1 MQTTIHP
8 TALVHPQAQL
18 GVGVCIGP
26 YAIIEE
32 DVCVGDGSI
41 IDAAA
46 QIKRFTRLGV
56 HNHVHSMACVGGQPQ
71 DLKFKGEDSCL
82 EIGDRNKIREFS
94 TIHRGTEGGGGI
106 TRVGSNNLMM
116 AYSHIAHDC
125 LLGDNNVLANAAT
138 LAGHVSVGSEVVVG
152 GLSAV
157 HQFVNI
163 GDHAFIGG
171 KTGVAQD
178 VPPFM
183 LVVGERA
190 TLRGLN
196 LIGLRR
202 HGFSSEEIQALK
214 AAYKL
219 IWRSNQE
226 RNEVMQQVETELGSF
241 HHVMKLLD
249 FIRSSK
255 RGTITPE
262 RL

>member
-1 MQTTIHP
+1 MRTSIHP
-8 TALVHPQAQL
+8 TAIVHPEAYL
-18 GVGVCIGP
+18 GTDVTVGP

-32 DVCVGDGSI
+32 RVHIGDGTI
-41 IDAAA
+41 IDAGA
-46 QIKRFTRLGV
+46 QIKRFTTLGAK
-56 HNHVHSMACVGGQPQ
+56 NHVHSMACVGGEPQ
-71 DLKFKGEDSCL
+71 DLKFGGEESTL
-82 EIGDRNKIREFS
+82 VIGDRNRIREFS
-94 TIHRGTEGGGGI
+94 TIHRGTEGGGGV
-106 TRVGSNNLMM
+106 TRVGSDNLMM

-125 LLGDNNVLANAAT
+125 VVGDNNVLANAAT
-138 LAGHVSVGSEVVVG
+138 LAGHVIVGSEVVVG

-163 GDHAFIGG
+163 GDFAFIGG

-183 LVVGERA
+183 LAVGERA

-202 HGFSSEEIQALK
+202 HGFSSEEISALK
-214 AAYKL
+214 SAYKL

-226 RNEVMQQVETELGSF
+226 RNEVMQQVETELGHF
-241 HHVMKLLD
+241 QQVMKLLD
-249 FIRSSK
+249 FIRGSK

-262 RL
+262 RI

>member
-1 MQTTIHP
+1 MQTNIHP
-8 TALVHPQAQL
+8 SAIVHPGAYL
-18 GVGVCIGP
+18 GTGVAVGP
-26 YAIIEE
+26 FAIIE
-32 DVCVGDGSI
+32 DCVHIGDETI
-41 IDAAA
+41 IDAGA
-46 QIKRFTRLGV
+46 QIKRFTTLGAK
-56 HNHVHSMACVGGQPQ
+56 NHVHSMACVGGEPQ
-71 DLKFKGEDSCL
+71 DLKFGGEESTL
-82 EIGDRNKIREFS
+82 VIGDRNRIREFS
-94 TIHRGTEGGGGI
+94 TIHRGTEGGGGV
-106 TRVGSNNLMM
+106 TRVGSDNLMM

-125 LLGDNNVLANAAT
+125 MVGDNNVLANAAT
-138 LAGHVSVGSEVVVG
+138 LAGHVTVGNEVVVG

-163 GDHAFIGG
+163 GDFAFIGG

-183 LVVGERA
+183 LAVGERA

-202 HGFSSEEIQALK
+202 HGFSSEEISALK
-214 AAYKL
+214 SAYKL

-226 RNEVMQQVETELGSF
+226 RNEVMQQVETELGNF
-241 HHVMKLLD
+241 QQVMKLLD

-262 RL
+262 RI

>member
-1 MQTTIHP
+1 MQTSIHP
-8 TALVHPQAQL
+8 SAIVHPESYL
-18 GVGVCIGP
+18 GTGVVVGP

-32 DVCVGDGSI
+32 QVHIGDGTV
-41 IDAAA
+41 IDAGA
-46 QIKRFTRLGV
+46 QIKRFTTLGAK
-56 HNHVHSMACVGGQPQ
+56 NHVHSMACVGGEPQ
-71 DLKFKGEDSCL
+71 DLKFGGEESTL
-82 EIGDRNKIREFS
+82 VIGDRNRIREFS
-94 TIHRGTEGGGGI
+94 TIHRGTEGGGGV
-106 TRVGSNNLMM
+106 TRVGSDNLMM

-125 LLGDNNVLANAAT
+125 VVGDNNVLANAAT
-138 LAGHVSVGSEVVVG
+138 LAGHVTVGNEVVVG

-163 GDHAFIGG
+163 GDFAFIGG

-202 HGFSSEEIQALK
+202 HGFSSEEISALK
-214 AAYKL
+214 SAYKL

-241 HHVMKLLD
+241 QQVMKLID

-262 RL
+262 RI

>member
-1 MQTTIHP
+1 MSTTIHS
-8 TALVHPQAQL
+8 TALVHPHAQL
-18 GVGVCIGP
+18 GIDVSIGP
-26 YAIIEE
+26 YAIVEE
-32 DVCVGDGSI
+32 NVSIGDGSI

-46 QIKRFTRLGV
+46 QIKKFTTLGIR
-56 HNHVHSMACVGGQPQ
+56 NHVHSMACVGGEPQ
-71 DLKFKGEDSCL
+71 DLKFRGEDTRL
-82 EIGDRNKIREFS
+82 EIGDCNKIREFS
-94 TIHRGTEGGGGI
+94 TIHRGTEGGGGV
-106 TRVGSNNLMM
+106 TQVGSNNLMM

-183 LVVGERA
+183 LAVGERA

-202 HGFSSEEIQALK
+202 HGFSRDEIQALK

-241 HHVMKLLD
+241 PQVMKLLD
-249 FIRSSK
+249 FIRNSK

>member
-1 MQTTIHP
+1 MQTNIHP
-8 TALVHPQAQL
+8 SAIVHPGAYL
-18 GVGVCIGP
+18 GTGVTVGP
-26 YAIIEE
+26 FAIIE
-32 DVCVGDGSI
+32 DCVHIGDETI
-41 IDAAA
+41 IDAGA
-46 QIKRFTRLGV
+46 QIKRFTTLGAK
-56 HNHVHSMACVGGQPQ
+56 NHVHSMACVGGEPQ
-71 DLKFKGEDSCL
+71 DLKFGGEESTL
-82 EIGDRNKIREFS
+82 VIGDRNRIREFS
-94 TIHRGTEGGGGI
+94 TIHRGTEGGGGV
-106 TRVGSNNLMM
+106 TRVGSDNLMM

-125 LLGDNNVLANAAT
+125 IVGDNNVLANAAT
-138 LAGHVSVGSEVVVG
+138 LAGHVTVGNEVVVG

-163 GDHAFIGG
+163 GDFAFIGG

-183 LVVGERA
+183 LAVGERA

-202 HGFSSEEIQALK
+202 HGFSSEEISALK
-214 AAYKL
+214 SAYKL

-226 RNEVMQQVETELGSF
+226 RNEVMQQVETELGNF
-241 HHVMKLLD
+241 QQVMKLLD

-262 RL
+262 RI

>member
-1 MQTTIHP
+1 MQTNIHP
-8 TALVHPQAQL
+8 SAIVHPGAYL
-18 GVGVCIGP
+18 GTGVAVGP
-26 YAIIEE
+26 FAIIE
-32 DVCVGDGSI
+32 DCVHIGDETI
-41 IDAAA
+41 IDAGA
-46 QIKRFTRLGV
+46 QIKHFTTLGAK
-56 HNHVHSMACVGGQPQ
+56 NHVHSMACVGGEPQ
-71 DLKFKGEDSCL
+71 DLKFGGEESTL
-82 EIGDRNKIREFS
+82 VIGDRNRIREFS
-94 TIHRGTEGGGGI
+94 TIHRGTEGGGGV
-106 TRVGSNNLMM
+106 TRVGSDNLMM

-125 LLGDNNVLANAAT
+125 MVGDNNVLANAAT
-138 LAGHVSVGSEVVVG
+138 LAGHVTVGNEVVVG

-163 GDHAFIGG
+163 GDFAFIGG

-183 LVVGERA
+183 LAVGERA

-202 HGFSSEEIQALK
+202 HGFSSEEISALK
-214 AAYKL
+214 SAYKL

-226 RNEVMQQVETELGSF
+226 RNEVMQQVETELGNF
-241 HHVMKLLD
+241 QQVMKLLD

-262 RL
+262 RI

>member
-8 TALVHPQAQL
+8 TAVVHPKASL
-18 GVGVCIGP
+18 GVGVQVGP
-26 YAIIEE
+26 YVIIEE
-32 DVCVGDGSI
+32 DVRIGDGCVV
-41 IDAAA
+41 DAAA
-46 QIKRFTRLGV
+46 QIKRFTSLGAE
-56 HNHVHSMACVGGQPQ
+56 NHVHSMACVGGEPQ
-71 DLKFKGEDSCL
+71 DLKFHGEETRL
-82 EIGDRNKIREFS
+82 EIGERNRIREFS
-94 TIHRGTEGGGGI
+94 TIHRGTEGGGGV
-106 TRVGSNNLMM
+106 TRVGSDNLMM

-125 LLGDNNVLANAAT
+125 IVGNNNVLANAAT
-138 LAGHVSVGSEVVVG
+138 LAGHVVVGSEVVVG

-163 GDHAFIGG
+163 GDFAFIGG

-178 VPPFM
+178 VPPYM
-183 LVVGERA
+183 LAVGERA

-202 HGFSSEEIQALK
+202 HGFSSEEIHALK
-214 AAYKL
+214 SAYKL

-226 RNEVMQQVETELGSF
+226 RNEVMQQAETELGHF
-241 HHVMKLLD
+241 PQVIKLLD

-262 RL
+262 RI

>member
-1 MQTTIHP
+1 MRADIHP
-8 TALVHPQAQL
+8 TAIVHPGASL
-18 GVGVCIGP
+18 GAGVVIGP
-26 YAIIEE
+26 YAIIEDE
-32 DVCVGDGSI
+32 VRIGDDCI

-46 QIKRFTRLGV
+46 QIKRFTTMGRE
-56 HNHVHSMACVGGQPQ
+56 NHVHSMACVGGEPQ
-71 DLKFKGEDSCL
+71 DLKFHGEDSRL

-106 TRVGSNNLMM
+106 TRVGSDNLMM

-125 LLGDNNVLANAAT
+125 IVGDSNVLANAAT
-138 LAGHVSVGSEVVVG
+138 LAGHVTVGNEVVVG

-163 GDHAFIGG
+163 GDYAFIGG

-183 LVVGERA
+183 LAVGERA

-202 HGFSSEEIQALK
+202 HGYSSDEIHALK
-214 AAYKL
+214 SAYKL

-226 RNEVMQQVETELGSF
+226 RNEVMQQVETELGHF
-241 HHVMKLLD
+241 PQVMKLLD
-249 FIRSSK
+249 FIRASK

-262 RL
+262 RI

>member
-1 MQTTIHP
+1 MLTTIHP
-8 TALVHPQAQL
+8 TAIVHPGASL
-18 GVGVCIGP
+18 GAGISVGP
-26 YAIIEE
+26 YVIIE
-32 DVCVGDGSI
+32 DMVRIGDNTV
-41 IDAAA
+41 IDAGA
-46 QIKRFTRLGV
+46 QIKRFTTLGCG
-56 HNHVHSMACVGGQPQ
+56 NHVHAMACVGGEPQ
-71 DLKFKGEDSCL
+71 DLKFHGEDTQL
-82 EIGDRNKIREFS
+82 IIGDRNKIREFS
-94 TIHRGTEGGGGI
+94 TIHRGTEGGGQI
-106 TRVGSNNLMM
+106 TRVGSDNLMM

-125 LLGDNNVLANAAT
+125 FVGDRNVLANAAT
-138 LAGHVSVGSEVVVG
+138 LAGHVTLGNDIVVG

-163 GDHAFIGG
+163 GDQAFIGG

-183 LVVGERA
+183 LAVGERA

-202 HGFSSEEIQALK
+202 QGYTTEEIQALK

-226 RNEVMQQVETELGSF
+226 RNEVMQQVETELG
-241 HHVMKLLD
+241 HIAQVMKLLD
-249 FIRSSK
+249 FIRASK

-262 RL
+262 RI

>member
-1 MQTTIHP
+1 MQTSIHP
-8 TALVHPQAQL
+8 AAIVHSGAYL
-18 GVGVCIGP
+18 GTGVTVGP

-32 DVCVGDGSI
+32 QVHIGDGTV
-41 IDAAA
+41 IDAGA
-46 QIKRFTRLGV
+46 QIKRYTTLGAK
-56 HNHVHSMACVGGQPQ
+56 NHVHSMACVGGEPQ
-71 DLKFKGEDSCL
+71 DLKFGGEESTL
-82 EIGDRNKIREFS
+82 VIGDRNRIREFS
-94 TIHRGTEGGGGI
+94 TIHRGTEGGGGV
-106 TRVGSNNLMM
+106 TRVGSDNLMM

-125 LLGDNNVLANAAT
+125 VVGDSNVLANAAT
-138 LAGHVSVGSEVVVG
+138 LAGHVTVGNEVVVG

-163 GDHAFIGG
+163 GDFAFIGG

-183 LVVGERA
+183 LAVGERA

-202 HGFSSEEIQALK
+202 HGLSSEEISALK
-214 AAYKL
+214 SAYKL

-226 RNEVMQQVETELGSF
+226 RNEVMQQVETELGNF
-241 HHVMKLLD
+241 PQVMKLLE

-262 RL
+262 RI

>member
-8 TALVHPQAQL
+8 SAVVAPGAIL
-18 GVGVCIGP
+18 GAGVTVGP
-26 YAIIEE
+26 YAVIED
-32 DVCVGDGSI
+32 DVRIGDGTV
-41 IDAAA
+41 IDAGA
-46 QIKRFTRLGV
+46 QIKRFTTLGAG
-56 HNHVHSMACVGGQPQ
+56 NHVHSMACVGGEPQ
-71 DLKFKGEDSCL
+71 DLKFHGEETRL

-94 TIHRGTEGGGGI
+94 TIHRGTEGGGGV
-106 TRVGSNNLMM
+106 TRVGSDNLMM

-125 LLGDNNVLANAAT
+125 IVGDNNVLANAAT
-138 LAGHVSVGSEVVVG
+138 LAGHVIVGSEVVVG

-157 HQFVNI
+157 HQFVTI
-163 GDHAFIGG
+163 GDFAFIGG

-183 LVVGERA
+183 LAVGERA

-202 HGFSSEEIQALK
+202 HGFSSEEISALK
-214 AAYKL
+214 SAYKL

-241 HHVMKLLD
+241 PQVMKLLE
-249 FIRSSK
+249 FIRASK

-262 RL
+262 RI

>member
-1 MQTTIHP
+1 MSTTIHP
-8 TALVHPQAQL
+8 TAIVHPRAQL
-18 GVGVCIGP
+18 GLDVRIGP

-32 DVCVGDGSI
+32 DVRIGDGSV
-41 IDAAA
+41 IDASAHV
-46 QIKRFTRLGV
+46 KCFTTLGTD
-56 HNHVHSMACVGGQPQ
+56 NHVFSMACVGGEPQ
-71 DLKFKGEDSCL
+71 DLKFHGEITTL
-82 EIGDRNKIREFS
+82 VIGDRNKIREFS

-106 TRVGSNNLMM
+106 TTVGSDNLMM

-125 LLGDNNVLANAAT
+125 TVGNNNVLANAAT
-138 LAGHVSVGSEVVVG
+138 LAGHVTVGDHVVVG
-152 GLSAV
+152 GLSAT
-157 HQFVNI
+157 HQFVQI
-163 GDHAFIGG
+163 GDFAFIGG

-183 LVVGERA
+183 LAVGERA
-190 TLRGLN
+190 SLRGLN

-202 HGFSSEEIQALK
+202 FGFTSEEIQALK
-214 AAYKL
+214 ATYKL

-226 RNEVMQQVETELGSF
+226 RNEVLQQVETELGYF
-241 HHVMKLLD
+241 PQVMKLLD

>member
-1 MQTTIHP
+1 METTIHP
-8 TALVHPQAQL
+8 TAVIDSGAVL
-18 GVGVCIGP
+18 GAGVRIGP
-26 YAIIEE
+26 YVIVEA
-32 DVCVGDGSI
+32 DVRIGDHTV
-41 IDAAA
+41 IDAGA
-46 QIKRFTRLGV
+46 QIKRFTSLGTN
-56 HNHVHSMACVGGQPQ
+56 NHVHSMACVGGEPQ
-71 DLKFKGEDSCL
+71 DLKYRGEDSEL
-82 EIGDRNKIREFS
+82 IIGDRNKIREFS
-94 TIHRGTEGGGGI
+94 TIHRGTEGGGGC
-106 TRVGSNNLMM
+106 TRVGSDNLMM

-125 LLGDNNVLANAAT
+125 IVGNNNVLANAAT
-138 LAGHVSVGSEVVVG
+138 LAGHVIVGDEVVVG

-183 LVVGERA
+183 LAVGERA

-202 HGFSSEEIQALK
+202 HDFTSEEIQGLK

-219 IWRSNQE
+219 IWRSNRE
-226 RNEVMQQVETELGSF
+226 RNEVMQQVETELG
-241 HHVMKLLD
+241 HIAPVMALVD

>member
-1 MQTTIHP
+1 MQTSIHP
-8 TALVHPQAQL
+8 SAIVHPEAYL
-18 GVGVCIGP
+18 GTGVVVGP

-32 DVCVGDGSI
+32 QVHIGDGTI
-41 IDAAA
+41 IDAGA
-46 QIKRFTRLGV
+46 QIKRFSTLGAK
-56 HNHVHSMACVGGQPQ
+56 NHVHSMACVGGEPQ
-71 DLKFKGEDSCL
+71 DLKFSGEESRL
-82 EIGDRNKIREFS
+82 VIGDRNRIREFS
-94 TIHRGTEGGGGI
+94 TIHRGTEGGGGL
-106 TRVGSNNLMM
+106 TQVGSDNLMM

-125 LLGDNNVLANAAT
+125 VVGDNNVLANAAT
-138 LAGHVSVGSEVVVG
+138 LAGHVTVGNEVVVG

-163 GDHAFIGG
+163 GDFAFIGG

-183 LVVGERA
+183 LAVGERA

-202 HGFSSEEIQALK
+202 HGFSSEEISALK
-214 AAYKL
+214 SAYKL

-241 HHVMKLLD
+241 QQVMKLID

-262 RL
+262 RI

>member
-1 MQTTIHP
+1 MQTSIHP
-8 TALVHPQAQL
+8 SAIVHAGAYL
-18 GVGVCIGP
+18 GTGVTVGP

-32 DVCVGDGSI
+32 QVHIGDGTV
-41 IDAAA
+41 IDAGA
-46 QIKRFTRLGV
+46 QIKRFTTLGMK
-56 HNHVHSMACVGGQPQ
+56 NHVHSMACVGGEPQ
-71 DLKFKGEDSCL
+71 DLKFGGEESAL
-82 EIGDRNKIREFS
+82 VIGDRNRIRELS
-94 TIHRGTEGGGGI
+94 TSHRGTEGGGGV
-106 TRVGSNNLMM
+106 TRVGSDNLMM

-125 LLGDNNVLANAAT
+125 VVGDNNVLANAAT
-138 LAGHVSVGSEVVVG
+138 LAGHVTVGNEVVVG

-163 GDHAFIGG
+163 GDFAFIGG

-183 LVVGERA
+183 LAVGERA

-202 HGFSSEEIQALK
+202 HGFSSEEISALK
-214 AAYKL
+214 SAYKL

-226 RNEVMQQVETELGSF
+226 RNEVMQQVETELGNF
-241 HHVMKLLD
+241 QQVMKLLD

-262 RL
+262 RI

>member
-1 MQTTIHP
+1 MQTNIHP
-8 TALVHPQAQL
+8 SAIVHPGAYL
-18 GVGVCIGP
+18 GTGVAVGP
-26 YAIIEE
+26 FAIIE
-32 DVCVGDGSI
+32 DCVHIGDETI
-41 IDAAA
+41 IDAGA
-46 QIKRFTRLGV
+46 QIKRFTTLGAK
-56 HNHVHSMACVGGQPQ
+56 NHVHSMACVGGEPQ
-71 DLKFKGEDSCL
+71 DLKFGGEESTL
-82 EIGDRNKIREFS
+82 VIGDRNRIREFS
-94 TIHRGTEGGGGI
+94 TIHRGTEGGGGV
-106 TRVGSNNLMM
+106 TRVGSDNLLM

-125 LLGDNNVLANAAT
+125 VVGDNNVLANAAT
-138 LAGHVSVGSEVVVG
+138 LAGHVTVGNEVVVG

-163 GDHAFIGG
+163 GDFAFIGG

-183 LVVGERA
+183 LAVGERA

-202 HGFSSEEIQALK
+202 HGFSSEEISALK
-214 AAYKL
+214 SAYKL

-226 RNEVMQQVETELGSF
+226 RNEVMQQVETELGNF
-241 HHVMKLLD
+241 QQVMKLLD

-262 RL
+262 RI

>member
-8 TALVHPQAQL
+8 TALVHPQTQL
-18 GVGVCIGP
+18 GVGVCIG
-26 YAIIEE
+26 AFVTIEE
-32 DVCVGDGSI
+32 NVRIGDGSI

-46 QIKRFTRLGV
+46 QIKCFTSLGS
-56 HNHVHSMACVGGQPQ
+56 HNHVHSMACVGGEPQ
-71 DLKFKGEDSCL
+71 DLKFRGETSYL
-82 EIGDRNKIREFS
+82 EIGDNNKIREFS
-94 TIHRGTEGGGGI
+94 TIHRGTEGGGGV
-106 TRVGSNNLMM
+106 TRVGSNNLVM
-116 AYSHIAHDC
+116 AYAHIAHDC
-125 LLGDNNVLANAAT
+125 LIGNNNVLANAAT
-138 LAGHVSVGSEVVVG
+138 LAGHVCVGNEVVVG

-163 GDHAFIGG
+163 GDHVFIGG

-183 LVVGERA
+183 LAVGERA

-226 RNEVMQQVETELGSF
+226 RNEVMQQVETELGNFSQ
-241 HHVMKLLD
+241 VMKLLD
-249 FIRSSK
+249 FLRASR
-255 RGTITPE
+255 RGTISPE

>member
-1 MQTTIHP
+1 METVIHP
-8 TALVHPQAQL
+8 TAVIAAGAVIGA
-18 GVGVCIGP
+18 GVTIGP
-26 YAIIEE
+26 YAIIED
-32 DVCVGDGSI
+32 DVRIGDNTT
-41 IDAAA
+41 IDAGA
-46 QIKRFTRLGV
+46 QIKRFTTLGIN
-56 HNHVHSMACVGGQPQ
+56 NHVHSMACVGGEPQ
-71 DLKFKGEDSCL
+71 DLKYHGEDSEL
-82 EIGDRNKIREFS
+82 VIGDRNRIREFS
-94 TIHRGTEGGGGI
+94 TIHRGTEGGGRL
-106 TRVGSNNLMM
+106 TQVGSDNLMM

-125 LLGDNNVLANAAT
+125 IIGNNNVLANAAT
-138 LAGHVSVGSEVVVG
+138 LAGHVTVGDEVVVG

-163 GDHAFIGG
+163 GDFAFIGG

-183 LVVGERA
+183 LAVGERA

-202 HGFSSEEIQALK
+202 HGFTSEEIQGLK

-226 RNEVMQQVETELGSF
+226 RNEVMQQVETELG
-241 HHVMKLLD
+241 HLAQVMKLLE

-262 RL
+262 RI

>member
-1 MQTTIHP
+1 MQTEIHP
-8 TALVHPQAQL
+8 SAIVHPGAVL
-18 GVGVCIGP
+18 GTGVTIGP
-26 YAIIEE
+26 FAIIEG
-32 DVCVGDGSI
+32 DVRVGDGTI
-41 IDAAA
+41 IDAGA
-46 QIKRFTRLGV
+46 QIKRFTTLGAD
-56 HNHVHSMACVGGQPQ
+56 NHVHSMACVGGEPQ
-71 DLKFKGEDSCL
+71 DLKFHGEETRL

-94 TIHRGTEGGGGI
+94 TIHRGTEGGGAL
-106 TRVGSNNLMM
+106 TRVGSDNLMM

-125 LLGDNNVLANAAT
+125 VVGDNNVLANAAT
-138 LAGHVSVGSEVVVG
+138 LAGHVIVGNEVVVG

-157 HQFVNI
+157 HQFVTI
-163 GDHAFIGG
+163 GDFAFIGG

-183 LVVGERA
+183 LTVGERA

-202 HGFSSEEIQALK
+202 HGFSSEEISALK
-214 AAYKL
+214 SAYKL

-241 HHVMKLLD
+241 PQVMKLLD

-262 RL
+262 RI

>member
-1 MQTTIHP
+1 MQTSIHP
-8 TALVHPQAQL
+8 SAIVHPGAYL
-18 GVGVCIGP
+18 GTGVTVGP
-26 YAIIEE
+26 YAIIE
-32 DVCVGDGSI
+32 DQVHIGDGTV
-41 IDAAA
+41 IDAGA
-46 QIKRFTRLGV
+46 QIKRFTTLGAK
-56 HNHVHSMACVGGQPQ
+56 NHVHSMACVGGEPQ
-71 DLKFKGEDSCL
+71 DLKFGGEESTL
-82 EIGDRNKIREFS
+82 VIGDRNRIREFS
-94 TIHRGTEGGGGI
+94 TIHRGTEGGGGV
-106 TRVGSNNLMM
+106 TRVGSDNLMM

-125 LLGDNNVLANAAT
+125 VVGDNNVLANAAT
-138 LAGHVSVGSEVVVG
+138 LAGHVTVGNEVVVG

-163 GDHAFIGG
+163 GDFAFIGG

-183 LVVGERA
+183 LAVGERA

-202 HGFSSEEIQALK
+202 HGFSSEEISALK
-214 AAYKL
+214 SAYKL

-241 HHVMKLLD
+241 QQVMKLID

-262 RL
+262 RI

>member
-1 MQTTIHP
+1 MQTIIHP
-8 TALVHPQAQL
+8 TALVHADAHL
-18 GVGVCIGP
+18 GAGVVVGP

-32 DVCVGDGSI
+32 NVRIGDGCI

-46 QIKRFTRLGV
+46 QIKRFSTLGAD
-56 HNHVHSMACVGGQPQ
+56 NHVHSMACVGGEPQ
-71 DLKFKGEDSCL
+71 DLKFHNEETRL
-82 EIGDRNKIREFS
+82 IIGDRNKIREFS
-94 TIHRGTEGGGGI
+94 TIHRGTEGGGGV
-106 TRVGSNNLMM
+106 TQVGSDNLMM

-125 LLGDNNVLANAAT
+125 VVGNANVLANAAT
-138 LAGHVSVGSEVVVG
+138 LAGHVTVGDMVVVG

-157 HQFVNI
+157 HQFVQI
-163 GDHAFIGG
+163 GDSAFIGG

-183 LVVGERA
+183 LAVGERA

-202 HGFSSEEIQALK
+202 RKFSSEEINALK
-214 AAYKL
+214 SAYKL

-226 RNEVMQQVETELGSF
+226 RNEVIQQVETELGHF
-241 HHVMKLLD
+241 WQVMKLLE
-249 FIRSSK
+249 FIRGSK

-262 RL
+262 RI